1 MQRKSFNEALEIILQ
16 SDPRYAREAYV
27 FLRQGLTFSVKTLN
41 KPDHGPARH
50 LSGRE
55 LLEGLRLYAL
65 QEFGP
70 LAKTVL
76 AAWGITRTEDFGE
89 IVFNLVGH
97 GVLGKTEED
106 KKEDFAGGYNFTEA
120 FTHPFLPASA
130 KPSPKKTVTRKR
142 SRLTSTKDK
151 P

>member
-1 MQRKSFNEALEIILQ
+1 MQHKTFNEALELILQ
-16 SDPRYAREAYV
+16 SDRRYAREAYV
-27 FLRQGLTFSVKTLN
+27 FLRMALNFTIKTMK
-41 KPDHGPARH
+41 KPDQGPARH

-70 LAKTVL
+70 LSKTVL
-76 AAWGITRTEDFGE
+76 ADWGITRTEDFGE

-97 GVLGKTEED
+97 GVLGKTDED
-106 KKEDFAGGYNFTEA
+106 KKEDFAGGYAFAEA

-130 KPSPKKTVTRKR
+130 KPSPKKNVTRKR

>member
-16 SDPRYAREAYV
+16 SDPRYTREAYV
-27 FLRQGLTFSVKTLN
+27 FLRQGLTFSVKALK
-41 KPDHGPARH
+41 KPDQGPARH

-106 KKEDFAGGYNFTEA
+106 KKEDFAGGYTFTEA
-120 FTHPFLPASA
+120 FTHPFLPASS